1 MCVPCVC
8 APCLRPASLRRF
20 TRWAYACSTA
30 QSFATCFLRHFSLG
44 LRVFDSSDS
53 FATCFIPPV
62 LRSSSQLYPRATL
75 LFYLASAPSDLIRAA
90 LFLGDDVLTI
100 SCRRTSYSRIP
111 IYIIRTTRGGLHNLR
126 YTKNNFYQSR
136 SKFLEI
142 LEGVHTRFTT
152 IPRLSN
158 PSLWLSAFCL
168 YLPADKTALYTA
180 VDTFVSRWS
189 MGDVFVARNRL
200 GCGVS

>member
-1 MCVPCVC
+1 VRALRLCPLPPSSFV
-8 APCLRPASLRRF
+8 APL
-20 TRWAYACSTA
+20 Y
-30 QSFATCFLRHFSLG
+30 SLG
-44 LRVFDSSDS
+44 LRVLDSSVLCYLFPSPLLAGPTVFDSSDS

-111 IYIIRTTRGGLHNLR
+111 IYIIRTTRGALHNLR
-126 YTKNNFYQSR
+126 HTKNNFYQSR